1 MLMQELIEGC
11 VAVRL
16 LASGKEFIAR
26 ARREERA
33 MNWKGAACCYVN
45 AARQLGHLPGQTE
58 LRAKALGR
66 AGLCF
71 SRAGELEQA
80 AMCYQDSRR
89 LCVFL
94 GEEAALDCL
103 WSNIK
108 IVQQK
113 IYHRRHYVDMRTV
126 SAQAEGQA
134 AVGVQERKDR
144 GNPPS
149 RGGAVAELREDR
161 VGVLLLAGGVLRD
174 GSDQVD
180 EQDGRNGGLPN
191 VPASEQPLRDRQP
204 KQHAV

>member
-16 LASGKEFIAR
+16 LASGKDFIAR
-26 ARREERA
+26 GCREERA

-71 SRAGELEQA
+71 SRCGELEQA

-94 GEEAALDCL
+94 GEAAALDCL

-134 AVGVQERKDR
+134 AVGVQGRTDEGGRCAVGELRQDFGAAEMVGDQVCADGADQR
-144 GNPPS
+144 CWHGF
-149 RGGAVAELREDR
+149 GGAADVQPPLPPQRGR
-161 VGVLLLAGGVLRD
+161 LAV
-174 GSDQVD
+174 
-180 EQDGRNGGLPN
+180 
-191 VPASEQPLRDRQP
+191 
-204 KQHAV
+204 KQAV